1 MDAAQT
7 RMCVPVIVAGVE
19 SDATSVRKIY
29 NTREKLSYASA

>member
-19 SDATSVRKIY
+19 SDATSVRIMIY
-29 NTREKLSYASA
+29 TREN